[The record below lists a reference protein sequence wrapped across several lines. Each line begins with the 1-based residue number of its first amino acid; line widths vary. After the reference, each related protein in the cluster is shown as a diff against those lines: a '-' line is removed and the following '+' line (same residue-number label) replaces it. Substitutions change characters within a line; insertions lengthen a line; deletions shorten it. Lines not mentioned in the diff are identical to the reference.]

1 MASGILG
8 TAVSGLMAFQRSIET
23 TSHNIANVNTEGFSR
38 QRVESVAS
46 LPEYSGGGYI
56 GTGVEVSNISRSYD
70 QFISAQLRSSTSA
83 FGDVDSFKAY
93 AAQIDNLL
101 ADPSTGMDPAIQ
113 SFFNSVNDVAN
124 DPSSIAAREV
134 MLIEGD
140 SLTHRFGMI
149 SHRFAELKGQVN
161 SDLKSMT
168 ETANSYTLAIADL
181 NKRIAADIGRANGQ
195 QQPNDLL
202 DERDKIV
209 NKLAGLVDVSVIPQ
223 ANGMVSVLMSNGLP
237 LVMDTQASALGIKA
251 NDFDP
256 TQLEVT
262 FTDVKGQEQVITD
275 RIKGGKIAGTLRFRA
290 EILDPAQQK
299 LGAVAAGIA
308 MEFNALHRGQVDGLG
323 SLSGGFDL
331 DGNLGVDFFKF
342 NGAEI
347 PTSDVSVTPSAATL
361 SVKFSTMGAD
371 SANLDTS
378 DYLLKYD
385 GADYTLTRL
394 SDNMAMTLSISPS
407 PLFPAP
413 YSLTPSN
420 AGDKLP
426 GITLELDQYLA
437 TGEQFFIRPTYQA
450 ASNLAMNITDPRKIA
465 AATNL
470 DTDGV
475 TVIAGSMPGDNR
487 NALSLAGLANN
498 TVMFGGTAS
507 FQESYGQIVA
517 KVGGLTHAANISADA
532 QQSLLNRATEAQS
545 NLSGVNLDEEAAN
558 LIKFQQSYQAAAQA
572 IATASTL
579 FDTLIGAVR

>member
-1 MASGILG
+1 MASGILS

-46 LPEYSGGGYI
+46 LPEYTGSGYI
-56 GTGVEVSNISRSYD
+56 GTGVEVTNITRSYD
-70 QFISAQLRSSTSA
+70 QFISGQLRSSTSA
-83 FGDVDSFKAY
+83 FGEVDSFKSY

-134 MLIEGD
+134 VLVEGG
-140 SLTHRFGMI
+140 SLTHRFGII
-149 SHRFAELKGQVN
+149 SNRFEELKGQVN

-168 ETANSYTLAIADL
+168 ETVNSYTSAIADL

-202 DERDKIV
+202 DERDNIL
-209 NKLAGLVDVSVIPQ
+209 NKLADLVDLSVIPQ
-223 ANGMVSVLMSNGLP
+223 TSGMVSVLMSNGLP
-237 LVMDTQASALGIKA
+237 LVMNDQASTLATKI

-256 TQLEVT
+256 TRLEVT
-262 FTDVKGQEQVITD
+262 YTDTRGQEQVITD

-299 LGAVAAGIA
+299 LGAVAAAVAID
-308 MEFNALHRGQVDGLG
+308 FNAIHEVGY
-323 SLSGGFDL
+323 DL
-331 DGNLGVDFFKF
+331 DGALGGEFFKF
-342 NGAEI
+342 TGVPEVPAIAASTNLGTATVTAAFGAN
-347 PTSDVSVTPSAATL
+347 SADLNA
-361 SVKFSTMGAD
+361 
-371 SANLDTS
+371 S
-378 DYLLKYD
+378 DYLLELN
-385 GADYTLTRL
+385 GGLYTLKRL
-394 SDNMAMTLSISPS
+394 SDDSSIN
-407 PLFPAP
+407 
-413 YSLTPSN
+413 LTNTGGVLTAS
-420 AGDKLP
+420 GSDVLP
-426 GITLELDQYLA
+426 GITLAVSVGALD
-437 TGEQFFIRPTYQA
+437 GDQFLIRPTYQA

-475 TVIAGSMPGDNR
+475 TVITGPMEGDNR
-487 NALSLAGLANN
+487 NALSLANLANS
-498 TVMFGGTAS
+498 TGMFGGTAS
-507 FQESYGQIVA
+507 FQESYGQIVS
-517 KVGGLTHAANISADA
+517 KVGGLTHAANISASA
-532 QQSLLNRATEAQS
+532 QQSLLNRAIEARE

-572 IATASTL
+572 ISTASTL

>member
-1 MASGILG
+1 MSSGILG

-23 TSHNIANVNTEGFSR
+23 TSHNIANANTEGYSR

-56 GTGVEVSNISRSYD
+56 GTGVEVANITRSYD
-70 QFISAQLRSSTSA
+70 QLISGQLRSSTSA
-83 FGDVDSFKAY
+83 FGEVDSFKSY
-93 AAQIDNLL
+93 ATQIDNLL
-101 ADPSTGMDPAIQ
+101 ADPSTGMEPAIQ

-140 SLTHRFGMI
+140 SLAYRFGAI
-149 SHRFAELKGQVN
+149 SGRFAGLKDQVN

-168 ETANSYTLAIADL
+168 ETVNSYSVAIADL

-202 DERDKIV
+202 DERDNIV
-209 NKLAGLVDVSVIPQ
+209 NKLADLVDVSVIPQ

-237 LVMDTQASALGIKA
+237 LVMDGLASTLGVKG
-251 NDFDP
+251 NDLDP
-256 TQLEVT
+256 TRLEVT
-262 FTDVKGQEQVITD
+262 YTDAKGQEQIITD
-275 RIKGGKIAGTLRFRA
+275 RIKGGKIAGTLRFRE

-299 LGAVAAGIA
+299 LGAVAAGVA
-308 MEFNALHRGQVDGLG
+308 MEFNAIHGWHVDALG
-323 SLSGGFDL
+323 NPVAGGFDL
-331 DGNLGVDFFKF
+331 DGNSGVDFFKF
-342 NGAEI
+342 NGVNEI
-347 PTSDVSVTPSAATL
+347 PAMDVSATPSAATL
-361 SVKFSTMGAD
+361 TAKFSTIGTD

-378 DYLLKYD
+378 DYLLQYD
-385 GADYTLTRL
+385 GSDYTLTRV
-394 SDNMAMTLSISPS
+394 SDDSVINLSISPS
-407 PLFPAP
+407 TLFPGP
-413 YSLTPSN
+413 YTLEPSN

-426 GITLELDQYLA
+426 GITLELDDHLV

-450 ASNLAMNITDPRKIA
+450 AGNLAMNIDDPRKIA

-470 DTDGV
+470 HTDGI
-475 TVIAGSMPGDNR
+475 TALQGDNR
-487 NALSLAGLANN
+487 NALNLAHLANN
-498 TVMFGGTAS
+498 TGMFGGTAS
-507 FQESYGQIVA
+507 FQESYGQIVS

-532 QQSLLNRATEAQS
+532 QQSLLNRATEARE
-545 NLSGVNLDEEAAN
+545 NLAGVNLDEEAAN

-572 IATASTL
+572 ISTASTL

>member
-1 MASGILG
+1 MANGILS

-38 QRVESVAS
+38 QRVESVAKS
-46 LPEYSGGGYI
+46 SQYTGSGYI
-56 GTGVEVSNISRSYD
+56 GTGVEVTNITRSYD
-70 QFISAQLRSSTSA
+70 QFISGQLRSSTSA
-83 FGDVDSFKAY
+83 FGEVDSFKSY

-134 MLIEGD
+134 MLIEGE
-140 SLTHRFGMI
+140 SLTHRFGVI
-149 SHRFAELKGQVN
+149 SNRFEELKGQVN

-168 ETANSYTLAIADL
+168 ETVNSYTSAIADL

-202 DERDKIV
+202 DERDNIL
-209 NKLAGLVDVSVIPQ
+209 NKLADLVDLSVIPQ
-223 ANGMVSVLMSNGLP
+223 TSGMVSVLMSNGLP
-237 LVMDTQASALGIKA
+237 LVMDGLASTLGVKA

-256 TQLEVT
+256 TRLDVT
-262 FTDVKGQEQVITD
+262 FTDIRGQEQVITD

-299 LGAVAAGIA
+299 LGAVAAGVA
-308 MEFNALHRGQVDGLG
+308 MEFNAIHRGQVDTLG
-323 SLSGGFDL
+323 NPIGGGFDL

-342 NGAEI
+342 NGVEVPAI
-347 PTSDVSVTPSAATL
+347 DVSTSPSTATL
-361 SVKFSTMGAD
+361 NAKFSTVGAD

-378 DYLLKYD
+378 DYLLAFD
-385 GADYTLTRL
+385 DPAGSGYTLKRL
-394 SDNMAMTLSISPS
+394 NDESTPINLTLGATGELMPTSV
-407 PLFPAP
+407 
-413 YSLTPSN
+413 T
-420 AGDKLP
+420 DKLP
-426 GITLELDQYLA
+426 GISLTITAGSMAAGD
-437 TGEQFFIRPTYQA
+437 QFFIRPTYQA
-450 ASNLAMNITDPRKIA
+450 ASNLAMNITDSRKIA

-470 DTDGV
+470 DADGV
-475 TVIAGSMPGDNR
+475 TVIAGPMQGDNR
-487 NALSLAGLANN
+487 NALSLANLANSSG
-498 TVMFGGTAS
+498 MFGGTAS
-507 FQESYGQIVA
+507 FQESYGQIVS
-517 KVGGLTHAANISADA
+517 KVGGLTHAANISASA
-532 QQSLLNRATEAQS
+532 QQSLLNRATEARE

-572 IATASTL
+572 ISTASTL

>member
-1 MASGILG
+1 MASGILS

-46 LPEYSGGGYI
+46 LPEYTGSGYI
-56 GTGVEVSNISRSYD
+56 GTGVEVTNITRSYD
-70 QFISAQLRSSTSA
+70 QFISGQLRSSTSA
-83 FGDVDSFKAY
+83 FGEVDGFKSY
-93 AAQIDNLL
+93 ATQIDNLL
-101 ADPSTGMDPAIQ
+101 ADPTTGMEPAIQ

-149 SHRFAELKGQVN
+149 SDRFEELKGQVN

-168 ETANSYTLAIADL
+168 DTVNSYTVSIADL

-202 DERDKIV
+202 DERDNIL
-209 NKLAGLVDVSVIPQ
+209 NKLADLVDVSVIPQ

-237 LVMDTQASALGIKA
+237 LVMDGLASTLGIKA

-256 TQLEVT
+256 SQLDVT
-262 FTDVKGQEQVITD
+262 FTDIRGQEQDITD
-275 RIKGGKIAGTLRFRA
+275 RIKGGKIAGILRFRT

-299 LGAVAAGIA
+299 LGAVAAAIA
-308 MEFNALHRGQVDGLG
+308 IDFNAIHGAGY
-323 SLSGGFDL
+323 DL
-331 DGNLGVDFFKF
+331 DGTLGGEFFKF
-342 NGAEI
+342 TGVPEVPAIASPTNLGTATVTAAFGAN
-347 PTSDVSVTPSAATL
+347 SADL
-361 SVKFSTMGAD
+361 
-371 SANLDTS
+371 NTS
-378 DYLLKYD
+378 DYLLELN
-385 GADYTLTRL
+385 GGVYTLKRL
-394 SDNMAMTLSISPS
+394 SDDSSIN
-407 PLFPAP
+407 
-413 YSLTPSN
+413 LTN
-420 AGDKLP
+420 TAGVLTASGSDVLP
-426 GITLELDQYLA
+426 GITLAVSAGALNGDQFL
-437 TGEQFFIRPTYQA
+437 IRPTYQA
-450 ASNLAMNITDPRKIA
+450 ASNLAMNITDSRKIA

-475 TVIAGSMPGDNR
+475 TVIAGPMEGDNR
-487 NALSLAGLANN
+487 NALSLANLANSSG
-498 TVMFGGTAS
+498 MFGGTAS
-507 FQESYGQIVA
+507 FQESYGQIVS
-517 KVGGLTHAANISADA
+517 KVGGLTHAANISASA
-532 QQSLLNRATEAQS
+532 QQSLLNRATEARE

-572 IATASTL
+572 ISTASTL